1 MRQPQT
7 KFRNETLAI
16 QNVATLAPGAR
27 DLSRGVERMTMDGT
41 DITNPEGRLRLLA
54 ELLFPLV
61 ELVAALASLERQ
73 SHRRLLAKIQ
83 KPHSLDLELLAEGH
97 SLYHSTP
104 PRVV

>member
-41 DITNPEGRLRLLA
+41 DITNPEGRI
-54 ELLFPLV
+54 PLTNDG
-61 ELVAALASLERQ
+61 VAHTIRIQMGPGQ
-73 SHRRLLAKIQ
+73 SGSPGQAGRA
-83 KPHSLDLELLAEGH
+83 
-97 SLYHSTP
+97 
-104 PRVV
+104 

>member
-54 ELLFPLV
+54 ELLFPFV
-61 ELVAALASLERQ
+61 KLVAAP
-73 SHRRLLAKIQ
+73 AKIQ

-104 PRVV
+104 PRIV